1 LNQDQDL
8 FSVAAFH
15 LQGNHL
21 VQVAYPSLV
30 LPFQAVEASPFQV
43 QTMGAYYDLPYQVA
57 FQNSCVV
64 VACLVVGAFLHSYLA
79 VEAYPFPAEEACQAV
94 VVHPLMVVEACQ
106 VEEGLP

>member
-1 LNQDQDL
+1 MNQDQDL

-30 LPFQAVEASPFQV
+30 LPFQAVVASPFQV

-64 VACLVVGAFLHSYLA
+64 GAFLNSYLA
-79 VEAYPFPAEEACQAV
+79 VEACQAV

-106 VEEGLP
+106 VEEDLP

>member
-1 LNQDQDL
+1 
-8 FSVAAFH
+8 
-15 LQGNHL
+15 
-21 VQVAYPSLV
+21 
-30 LPFQAVEASPFQV
+30 
-43 QTMGAYYDLPYQVA
+43 MGAYYDLPYQVA

-64 VACLVVGAFLHSYLA
+64 VACLVVGAFLNSYLA

>member
-1 LNQDQDL
+1 MNQDQDL

-30 LPFQAVEASPFQV
+30 LPFQAVVASPFQV

-64 VACLVVGAFLHSYLA
+64 GAFLNSYLA
-79 VEAYPFPAEEACQAV
+79 VEACPFLAEEACQAV